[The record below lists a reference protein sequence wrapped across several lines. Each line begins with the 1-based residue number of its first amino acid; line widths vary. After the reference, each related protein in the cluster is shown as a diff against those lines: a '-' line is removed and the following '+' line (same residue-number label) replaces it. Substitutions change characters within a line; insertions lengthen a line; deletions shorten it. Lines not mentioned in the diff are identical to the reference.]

1 MQKQQDIDIRTSVV
15 KI

>member
-15 KI
+15 KM